1 MGNLLEWLKRSY
13 PFAVARRFFEL
24 ELLDR
29 SFALSA
35 QVFVALL
42 PIVIVIVSLFAVD
55 GAAVVAD
62 QIIERLGLV
71 GAATAAVRTLFSSPD
86 GEMAISWFAI
96 LLSLI
101 SAFSLSRRLA
111 RAYAAIFGLPPLPR
125 GQSWRGLVWI
135 GLQVIVLLGAS
146 YLRAIY
152 RDYGWFAS
160 TLAVIALL
168 ALWFGAD
175 YAGYRLLV
183 PALRRATLIPAA
195 AMGVV
200 GHIGLSAWAAI
211 YMPATLSNQAL
222 QFGPIGVTFSL
233 FTFFLAAV
241 VVILVAPL
249 LVVVWQDRRAGIV
262 REAPTQPQ

>member
-1 MGNLLEWLKRSY
+1 MGDLLEWFKRSY
-13 PFAVARRFFEL
+13 PVAVARRFFEL

-42 PIVIVIVSLFAVD
+42 PIVIVVVSLFAVD
-55 GAAVVAD
+55 GSALVAE
-62 QIIERLGLV
+62 QIIERLGLA
-71 GAATAAVRTLFSSPD
+71 GAATAAVRTLFSTPG

-96 LLSLI
+96 ALSLI

-111 RAYAAIFGLPPLPR
+111 RAYAAIFGVPPLLR
-125 GQSWRGLVWI
+125 NQSWRGLVWI
-135 GLQVIVLLGAS
+135 GLQIIVLVAAS

-152 RDYGWFAS
+152 RDYGWIAS

-168 ALWFGAD
+168 AMWFGAD

-183 PALRRATLIPAA
+183 PALRKATLIPAA

-200 GHIGLSAWAAI
+200 GHIGLSIWAAV
-211 YMPATLSNQAL
+211 YMPATLSKQAE

-241 VVILVAPL
+241 LVVLIAPL
-249 LVVVWQDRRAGIV
+249 LVVVWQDRRSGITRTATV
-262 REAPTQPQ
+262 RD